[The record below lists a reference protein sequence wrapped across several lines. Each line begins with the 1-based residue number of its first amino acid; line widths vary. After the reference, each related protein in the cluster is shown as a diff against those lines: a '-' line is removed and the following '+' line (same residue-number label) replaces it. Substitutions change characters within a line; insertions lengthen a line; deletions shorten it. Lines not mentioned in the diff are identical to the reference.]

1 MNKPARQPPR
11 FVPTLTE
18 RVDPLESNAD
28 SATPDAAV
36 EALVKEVWLRVQP
49 ELTRRVSEESEHWLR
64 TTMAQHLQAVHA
76 RMQIELESRVREA
89 VMDALK
95 SPNRADP
102 GVAHGNI

>member
-18 RVDPLESNAD
+18 MVDPLESNAD
-28 SATPDAAV
+28 LATPDAAV
-36 EALVKEVWLRVQP
+36 EALVREVWLRVQP
-49 ELTRRVSEESEHWLR
+49 ALSRQVRAESEHWVR
-64 TTMAQHLQAVHA
+64 ATMAQHLQAVHA
-76 RMQIELESRVREA
+76 RMQVELESRVREA

-102 GVAHGNI
+102 DVAHSNI